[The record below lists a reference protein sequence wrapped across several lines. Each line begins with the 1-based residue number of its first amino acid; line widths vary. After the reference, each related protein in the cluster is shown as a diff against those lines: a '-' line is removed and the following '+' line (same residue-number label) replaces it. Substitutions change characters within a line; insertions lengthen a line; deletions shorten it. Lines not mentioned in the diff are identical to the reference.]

1 MSEQMINS
9 LLEMGFPQNRAE
21 KALAK
26 TQFQGVQQAMEW
38 LFAHEE
44 DADIDVPMAE
54 PQGHTLGSTSTEPE
68 PEAMDSASTEPKPE
82 VVEADGTAGGDN
94 ETQPPLEA
102 KSFKCDECGKLLK
115 DEDAVQFH
123 AAKTQHASFSESVD
137 EVKPLSQEEKQEQ
150 LRKLQ
155 EKLKQKRL
163 EREAEERKEAI
174 QREKQRRTFG
184 KDVVASKEKL
194 AEIEMK
200 KIAEQRRRD
209 KMEEK
214 MARQKVKEQIEK
226 DKRERAAKFAKQN
239 QESTPAS
246 TSTPQASTSP
256 TPPAASA
263 PAEKKDYTETRLQ
276 IRLTNGQALTQTF
289 KAKEPLAAVRLY
301 IEMNRTD
308 SKGNFSLMTS
318 FPRKVFAGEDYEKPL
333 TELGLVPSAVLIVTK
348 SQ

>member
-1 MSEQMINS
+1 MSEPLLNS
-9 LLEMGFPQNRAE
+9 LLEMGFPKNRAE

-26 TQFQGVQQAMEW
+26 TQFKGVQEAMDW
-38 LFAHEE
+38 LFAHED
-44 DADIDVPMAE
+44 DADIDAPMATPE
-54 PQGHTLGSTSTEPE
+54 GHTLGSS
-68 PEAMDSASTEPKPE
+68 STEPKA
-82 VVEADGTAGGDN
+82 EAPLETDSAPPVQESTEGGDN
-94 ETQPPLEA
+94 DTQQEQHPPEA

-115 DEDAVQFH
+115 NEDAVQFH

-137 EVKPLSQEEKQEQ
+137 EVKPLSEEEKREQ
-150 LRKLQ
+150 LLKLQ

-163 EREAEERKEAI
+163 EREAEEKKAEI
-174 QREKQRRTFG
+174 QREKQRRHYG
-184 KDVVASKEKL
+184 KDVVASKEKM
-194 AEIEMK
+194 AELEMK

-226 DKRERAAKFAKQN
+226 DKRERAAKFAKQS
-239 QESTPAS
+239 QETAPATVSTPAAN
-246 TSTPQASTSP
+246 TPATQT
-256 TPPAASA
+256 AA
-263 PAEKKDYTETRLQ
+263 PVEKKDYTETRLQ

-289 KAKEPLAAVRLY
+289 AVKEPLAAVRLY

-308 SKGNFSLMTS
+308 PPGNFSLMTS
-318 FPRKVFAGEDYEKPL
+318 FPRKVFAGDDYEKPL